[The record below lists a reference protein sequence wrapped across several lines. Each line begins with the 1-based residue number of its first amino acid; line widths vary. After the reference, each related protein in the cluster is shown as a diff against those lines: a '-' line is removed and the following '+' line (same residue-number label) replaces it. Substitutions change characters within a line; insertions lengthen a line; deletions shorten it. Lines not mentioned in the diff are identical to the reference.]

1 MGVKIKD
8 LIEKL
13 QEQQDQEKE
22 VEYLICAK
30 DGEVVAAKIE
40 TQAKAMKKVMSMF
53 AG

>member
-8 LIEKL
+8 LIKKL
-13 QEQQDQEKE
+13 QEHKDQEKE

-30 DGEVVAAKIE
+30 DSEVIAVYIE
-40 TQAKAMKKVMSMF
+40 KHKKAVKKFVDMF